1 MKIFLDTA
9 NIPQIKEANDMGL
22 LDGVTTNPTL
32 VAQEKEDPEI
42 LYSTICKMVKGS
54 VSVET
59 TTKNTEELI
68 KQGHEITKYG
78 KNATVKVACTK
89 EGLKAVKILEDSGIP
104 CNVTL
109 IFSPT
114 QAFLAAKAGAT
125 IVSPFIGRLDD
136 ISYEGMDLIR
146 TIKAML
152 SNYGYLSKTQI
163 LVASIR
169 HPVHVVDAA
178 KIGAH
183 IATMPY
189 KVFEMLFK
197 HPLTDI
203 GLERF
208 LKDWE
213 SVKARMAQKVITR

>member
-9 NIPQIKEANDMGL
+9 NVQQIKEANDMGI

-32 VAQEKEDPEI
+32 VSQEKEAPEVI
-42 LYSTICKMVKGS
+42 YSTICKLVKGS

-59 TTKNTEELI
+59 TSNNTEEII
-68 KQGHEITKYG
+68 KQGHEITEYG

-89 EGLKAVKILEDSGIP
+89 EGLKAVKVLEDSGIP

-136 ISYEGMDLIR
+136 ISYNGMDLIK
-146 TIKAML
+146 IIIDML
-152 SNYGYLSKTQI
+152 KPYDYLKKTQV

-178 KIGAH
+178 KNGAD

-213 SVKARMAQKVITR
+213 SVKQRTKVITR

>member
-1 MKIFLDTA
+1 LKIFLDTA
-9 NIPQIKEANDMGL
+9 NIQQIKEANDMGI

-32 VAQEKEDPEI
+32 VSQEKEAPEVI
-42 LYSTICKMVKGS
+42 YSTICKMVKGS

-59 TTKNTEELI
+59 TSNNTEEII
-68 KQGHEITKYG
+68 KQGHQITEYG

-89 EGLKAVKILEDSGIP
+89 EGLKAVKVLEDSGIP

-136 ISYEGMDLIR
+136 ISYNGMDLIK
-146 TIKAML
+146 IIIDML
-152 SNYGYLSKTQI
+152 KPYDYLKKTQV

-178 KIGAH
+178 KNGAD

-213 SVKARMAQKVITR
+213 SVKQRTKVITR

>member
-9 NIPQIKEANDMGL
+9 NIQQIKEANEMGI

-32 VAQEKEDPEI
+32 VSQEKEAPEVI
-42 LYSTICKMVKGS
+42 YSTICKMVKGS

-59 TTKNTEELI
+59 TSNNTEEII

-89 EGLKAVKILEDSGIP
+89 EGLKAVKVLEDAGIP

-136 ISYEGMDLIR
+136 ISYNGMDLIK
-146 TIKAML
+146 IIIDML
-152 SNYGYLSKTQI
+152 KPYDYLKKTQV

-178 KIGAH
+178 RNGAG

-213 SVKARMAQKVITR
+213 TVKQRTKVITR